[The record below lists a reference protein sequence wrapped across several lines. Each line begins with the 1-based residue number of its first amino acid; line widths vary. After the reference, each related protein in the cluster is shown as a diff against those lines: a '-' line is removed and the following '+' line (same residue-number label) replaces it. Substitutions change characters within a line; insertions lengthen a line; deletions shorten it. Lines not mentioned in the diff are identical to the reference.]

1 MAWLKRHLLLAI
13 GGLIAL
19 GLLGTGTWYLLGN
32 ITRNDEAA
40 KELDDQKHKLE
51 ELFAKDPFP
60 HRTNIDAAK
69 REIARMQSVIA
80 QARQSFTPV
89 AYTNVTGLAFKTLLD
104 NTLDELQKKAD
115 KSSVTLPKN
124 YEFSFAAQKKGLK
137 FSPAI
142 FPRINIQLAEV
153 RTICNILFDSK
164 INELVN
170 VKRVRISADDP
181 AGSADYLDN
190 RSDETNGLTGAVLSP
205 YQVELRCF
213 SSELAAAM
221 EGLSKSAHGLLT
233 KALLVDVAPSQP
245 GMGNAGQGGQQPA
258 RNVPVPAAGGN
269 PAPAAPNPGG
279 VPPRPGAR
287 PFRPPGGAAAAAK
300 EGLETVLNEKLLKV
314 ILLIEVVKPGAT
326 K

>member
-1 MAWLKRHLLLAI
+1 MAWLKRHLILAI

-32 ITRNDEAA
+32 ITRNDEVA
-40 KELDDQKHKLE
+40 KELDDQKHRLE
-51 ELFAKDPFP
+51 ELFARDPFP

-89 AYTNVTGLAFKTLLD
+89 PYTNVTGLAFKTLLD

-137 FSPAI
+137 FSSAI
-142 FPRINIQLAEV
+142 FPKINIQLAEV

-170 VKRVRISADDP
+170 VKRVRISSDDP
-181 AGSADYLDN
+181 PGSPDYLDN
-190 RSDETNGLTGAVLSP
+190 RSDETNQITGAVLSP

-221 EGLSKSAHGLLT
+221 EGLSKSAHGLLV
-233 KALLVDVAPSQP
+233 KAPLVDVAPAQP
-245 GMGNAGQGGQQPA
+245 GMPNPGQPA
-258 RNVPVPAAGGN
+258 PIPRVPNPLPPGPGGN
-269 PAPAAPNPGG
+269 PPK
-279 VPPRPGAR
+279 PGAR
-287 PFRPPGGAAAAAK
+287 PRPPGAAVAPK

>member
-13 GGLIAL
+13 GGVIAL
-19 GLLGTGTWYLLGN
+19 ALLGTGTWYLLGN
-32 ITRNDEAA
+32 ITRNDDAA

-51 ELFAKDPFP
+51 ELFKRDPFP

-69 REIARMQSVIA
+69 REVAKMQSVIA

-89 AYTNVTGLAFKTLLD
+89 PYTNVTGLAFKTLLD
-104 NTLDELQKKAD
+104 NTLDELQKKAE
-115 KSSVTLPKN
+115 KSSVTLQKN

-137 FSPAI
+137 FPPAI
-142 FPRINIQLAEV
+142 FPKINIQLAEV

-164 INELVN
+164 INELVG
-170 VKRVRISADDP
+170 VKRVRISLDDP
-181 AGSADYLDN
+181 PGSPDYLENN
-190 RSDETNGLTGAVLSP
+190 RTDETNQLTGAVLSP

-221 EGLSKSAHGLLT
+221 EGLSKSAHGLLV
-233 KALLVDVAPSQP
+233 KALLVEPAPTQP
-245 GMGNAGQGGQQPA
+245 GMPNPGQPA
-258 RNVPVPAAGGN
+258 PVPKNVPVP
-269 PAPAAPNPGG
+269 P
-279 VPPRPGAR
+279 VQPRPGPGVPQKPGANR
-287 PFRPPGGAAAAAK
+287 FRPPGAAVAAK